1 MKINFQLDWF
11 RREVLVKEPEK
22 LGDGPI
28 DLTPKEF
35 SVRTTVQEYGGGAF
49 MISGDTIVFSNFEDQ
64 RLYKQSI
71 NPNGRPN
78 CDLCFKLN

>member
-1 MKINFQLDWF
+1 MKINFQSDVLNWF

-22 LGDGPI
+22 LGDEPI
-28 DLTPKEF
+28 DITPKEL
-35 SVRTTVQEYGGGAF
+35 SVRTTAQEYGGGAF

-71 NPNGRPN
+71 NPSSSRNVTIS
-78 CDLCFKLN
+78 